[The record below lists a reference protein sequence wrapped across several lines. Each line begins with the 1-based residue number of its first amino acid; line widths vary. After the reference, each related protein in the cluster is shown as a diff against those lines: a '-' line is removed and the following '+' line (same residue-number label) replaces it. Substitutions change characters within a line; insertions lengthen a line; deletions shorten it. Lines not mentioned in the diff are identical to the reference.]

1 MMRVT
6 LSPTRPDLANGN
18 WRRPDALPAPLH
30 RDLGDLGT
38 LRGRPVFVRLLRPW
52 QDGGE
57 ARHARAHRMA
67 IAVGLRDGSW
77 LRIRLHGGPPPWRWG
92 PKPIGWLVLAVVL
105 VLCAAVWAAHRI
117 TRPLRQYAQ
126 AADRFG
132 VDVRAPP
139 MPEHG
144 SRELRRAA
152 GAFNRMQERLR
163 RFVDD
168 RTMMLAAISHDLR
181 TVLTRL
187 RLRAEFIEDGEQ
199 QDKAIADIDEMQ
211 AMLDET
217 LSFAR
222 DDAREEAAV
231 ETDLAALLQSLCHT
245 LADTG
250 RAVRFDGPDRLM
262 LQGRPVFLRRAF
274 SSLLDNALRYGDRAE
289 VSLSHIDGEAVVG
302 ILDHG
307 PGNPPL
313 MREKVFAPFFRLE
326 GSRSRE
332 TGGTG
337 LGLASAVFHRHGG
350 HISLHDGPAGGLLV
364 RINLPMYGVKT

>member
-1 MMRVT
+1 MHALARFWPAGMAGRIALILVTGLLVQLVTGAALHLHDRGGRTLSLFARNMTVQVAAMADLMDATTATDRAPVLAALGGPMMRVT
-6 LSPTRPDLANGN
+6 LSPTKPDLANGN
-18 WRRPDALPAPLH
+18 WRRPDALPSPLH

-92 PKPIGWLVLAVVL
+92 PRPIGWLVLAVVL

-117 TRPLRQYAQ
+117 TRPLRQFAQ
-126 AADRFG
+126 AADRFD

-152 GAFNRMQERLR
+152 GAFNRVQGRLR

-168 RTMMLAAISHDLR
+168 RTMMLTAISHDLR

-211 AMLDET
+211 AMLD
-217 LSFAR
+217 
-222 DDAREEAAV
+222 
-231 ETDLAALLQSLCHT
+231 
-245 LADTG
+245 
-250 RAVRFDGPDRLM
+250 
-262 LQGRPVFLRRAF
+262 
-274 SSLLDNALRYGDRAE
+274 
-289 VSLSHIDGEAVVG
+289 
-302 ILDHG
+302 
-307 PGNPPL
+307 
-313 MREKVFAPFFRLE
+313 
-326 GSRSRE
+326 
-332 TGGTG
+332 
-337 LGLASAVFHRHGG
+337 
-350 HISLHDGPAGGLLV
+350 
-364 RINLPMYGVKT
+364 